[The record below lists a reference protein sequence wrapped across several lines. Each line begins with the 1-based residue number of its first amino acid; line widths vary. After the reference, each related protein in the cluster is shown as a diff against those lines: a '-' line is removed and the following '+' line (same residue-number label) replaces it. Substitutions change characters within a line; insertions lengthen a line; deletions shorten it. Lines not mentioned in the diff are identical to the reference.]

1 MNSTIVICKNIRKSF
16 GEGDS
21 KVEAIRGIDLEIT
34 KGEVR
39 LLMGP
44 SGSGKTTLIS
54 IISGILTQDSGECL
68 VGGIDLNH
76 LSDKAKTLFRGSNIG
91 FVFQSLNLVPSLT
104 AEENISV
111 PLVIKGEQKNQALE
125 KAKHLLSELGMVDK
139 IGVFPADLSG
149 GQKQRIAIGRAMI
162 HQPELII
169 CDEPTSFLDHES
181 GHKIMELLKEM
192 VAKRG
197 ATLIIVTHDP
207 RIMQFADRIDQL
219 EDGRI
224 IKPLLQN

>member
-16 GEGDS
+16 GEGNS

-76 LSDKAKTLFRGSNIG
+76 LSDRDKTLFRGSNIG

-162 HQPELII
+162 HHPELII

-181 GHKIMELLKEM
+181 GHKIMGLLKEM

-224 IKPLLQN
+224 I